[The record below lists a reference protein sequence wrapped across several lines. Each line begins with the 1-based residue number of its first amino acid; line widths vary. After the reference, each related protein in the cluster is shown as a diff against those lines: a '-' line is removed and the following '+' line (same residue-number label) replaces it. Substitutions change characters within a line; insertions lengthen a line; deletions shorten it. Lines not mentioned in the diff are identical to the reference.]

1 MQLKDGTWLITDG
14 YIHAYGSTEQE
25 AKEAYSILSGL
36 M

>member
-1 MQLKDGTWLITDG
+1 MQQTDG

-25 AKEAYSILSGL
+25 AKAAYSILSGL